1 MLRSCA
7 IVQTEVLIVQ
17 EVIHLSTVLVRK
29 VIVFVVILVVW
40 LVPLNTTRSIVL
52 WLHLHQIL
60 NQLVLI
66 ILVAALFI
74 MDLLLWWII
83 EIQDVLRLKFELAYN
98 IDIDIW

>member
-52 WLHLHQIL
+52 
-60 NQLVLI
+60 
-66 ILVAALFI
+66 
-74 MDLLLWWII
+74 
-83 EIQDVLRLKFELAYN
+83 
-98 IDIDIW
+98 